1 MILTMLLV
9 LDAPPSPPPPPPPPA
24 AAPPNSWRKPS
35 AAPPPPPPL
44 LVRLPIRPITA
55 AMSTP
60 PPAPPPASP
69 PEGLSIPII
78 PSISSG
84 ARPFVSA
91 CCSRASPPWFWTMLV
106 MFSTLNCC
114 FPERAP
120 IRLFTM
126 ALSPPTT
133 PPIKV
138 LPESPPY
145 CSARS
150 SAVFFA
156 KALQHN
162 SLNIFPNDMMT
173 TTSQTQQTLLLDS
186 DLL

>member
-1 MILTMLLV
+1 M
-9 LDAPPSPPPPPPPPA
+9 
-24 AAPPNSWRKPS
+24 
-35 AAPPPPPPL
+35 
-44 LVRLPIRPITA
+44 
-55 AMSTP
+55 P
-60 PPAPPPASP
+60 PPAPPPSPPSPPAPAP
-69 PEGLSIPII
+69 PEGLSIPIT

-91 CCSRASPPWFWTMLV
+91 CCSKASPPWFCTMLV
-106 MFSTLNCC
+106 IFCTLNCC

-120 IRLFTM
+120 MRLF
-126 ALSPPTT
+126 
-133 PPIKV
+133 
-138 LPESPPY
+138 PESPPY

-162 SLNIFPNDMMT
+162 SLNIFPNDMMAT
-173 TTSQTQQTLLLDS
+173 ASQTQQTLLLDS

>member
-1 MILTMLLV
+1 
-9 LDAPPSPPPPPPPPA
+9 
-24 AAPPNSWRKPS
+24 
-35 AAPPPPPPL
+35 
-44 LVRLPIRPITA
+44 
-55 AMSTP
+55 MSMP
-60 PPAPPPASP
+60 RPAPPPSPASPPAP
-69 PEGLSIPII
+69 PEGLSIPIT

-91 CCSRASPPWFWTMLV
+91 CCSKASPPWFCTMLV
-106 MFSTLNCC
+106 IFCTLNCC
-114 FPERAP
+114 FPDRAP

-133 PPIKV
+133 PPMKF

-162 SLNIFPNDMMT
+162 SLNIFPNDIMT
-173 TTSQTQQTLLLDS
+173 TASQTQQTLLLDS
-186 DLL
+186 DLLPASPPYCSARSSA